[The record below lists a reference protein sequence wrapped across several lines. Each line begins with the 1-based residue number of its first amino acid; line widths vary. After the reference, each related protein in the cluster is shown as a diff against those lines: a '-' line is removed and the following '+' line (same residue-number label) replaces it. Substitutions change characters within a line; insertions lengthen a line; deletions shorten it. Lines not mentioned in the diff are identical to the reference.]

1 VQYGERWH
9 SLVIGVVQT
18 MSTESDDATKVVLG
32 GQSTVEKEDSEEGH
46 GGFLLLRC
54 GMAFKQ
60 KLKMEG
66 WGFWSD

>member
-1 VQYGERWH
+1 
-9 SLVIGVVQT
+9 